1 MNSGP
6 LSTLILLQFGI
17 NAVGCPGIKLF
28 NYEIID
34 GRHSDGQ
41 FIVHAQAEF
50 LSKEMYHI
58 LMSEGTGSPA
68 SPGSPRASTSPGL
81 TSSPG
86 SGLSDL
92 DKYTFFLPHEIYSEK
107 IIDRFKSI
115 SPVFDDETLFLFAKT
130 SDILSGAVQD
140 PSFWVDNEY
149 WKFEDDKQ
157 TGYLPTIM
165 DQNSF
170 NINDIKVF
178 DSSFNTPENSILF
191 FSVNNIPGK
200 LEFIWTL
207 TNIDSGEEVKTRSVP
222 FFAWKFKDLGRF
234 TLHVE
239 IYDNNGNVYVNQINQ
254 MINVMDKKQYITNIE
269 TRLNRRKHKLLN

>member
-1 MNSGP
+1 
-6 LSTLILLQFGI
+6 
-17 NAVGCPGIKLF
+17 
-28 NYEIID
+28 
-34 GRHSDGQ
+34 
-41 FIVHAQAEF
+41 
-50 LSKEMYHI
+50 
-58 LMSEGTGSPA
+58 MSEGSGSPA
-68 SPGSPRASTSPGL
+68 SPATQTSPE
-81 TSSPG
+81 SPG

-92 DKYTFFLPHEIYSEK
+92 DKYTFFLPHEIYSDK
-107 IIDRFKSI
+107 IINRFRQL
-115 SPVFDDETLFLFAKT
+115 SPIFDDETLFLYAKT

-149 WKFEDDKQ
+149 WKFENDTQ
-157 TGYLPTIM
+157 TGYLPTVM

-178 DSSFNTPENSILF
+178 ESSFNIPENAILF

-207 TNIDSGEEVKTRSVP
+207 TNMDSGEEVKTRSVP

-239 IYDNNGNVYVNQINQ
+239 IYDNKGNVYVNQITQ
-254 MINVMDKKQYITNIE
+254 MINVMNKKQYIKNVE
-269 TRLNRRKHKLLN
+269 TRLDRRKHTLLN